1 SQVFPPPRDSSMRNK
16 FAVLALMAVVCLVPS
31 ATAGRAAV
39 VVLANRSEDEVRFT
53 ISSSAGALRP
63 CTLAKGDVMAIPMTR
78 GIEIA
83 FLAGGKRHR
92 CRVRGNEIYCFV
104 GAGESMRLKQVGFTG
119 TWSRPE
125 QLASDDG
132 DSAVDRQSAKN
143 AKVLVTVPV
152 KILVDQAEPTVQK
165 VWEKR
170 LRRRVKEASD
180 ILEKCCRVRLKV
192 IEAGTWESDPKQT
205 KLSELLRDF
214 REKVAAGEAR
224 LVLGFTGLRVDKKE
238 DAALGCTPRPLH
250 THILMREWKLRTEP
264 ERLEVLVHELG
275 HFLGA
280 CHSPESDSVMRPKLG
295 DGRANLRVFR
305 IGFDPVNTLVMNL
318 VAEELARRPLR
329 SLDELSPRTRK
340 RLLDIL
346 ATLARTAPDDP
357 AAVYFIRL
365 LGGTPPEPL
374 SVRTLPPEVL
384 DGARSV
390 VAAVL
395 AAARRNQQRPASGS
409 RRRLTGDALTE
420 SYCRV
425 AAAEC
430 RRLPAEQAAT
440 IYVLGLAVAL
450 DYAALLRALDLR
462 GIDWKKMETAGERAR
477 RQEVLGQPAM
487 HGRPSLLRSF
497 VVSAAV
503 LMLVEGQAVSPA
515 GLQEELLL
523 VQGGDRFRF
532 DDLSASLAGITFATQ
547 LDASPTLLDEL
558 ATSFRVA
565 DYVLP
570 PKNLPDS
577 LDREEFARKYGS
589 TTDER
594 FLDRQDALRKRLL
607 ALPGYQPRPSRKEG
621 GSP

>member
-1 SQVFPPPRDSSMRNK
+1 MRNN
-16 FAVLALMAVVCLVPS
+16 FAVLALTALVCLGLS
-31 ATAGRAAV
+31 ATAGRANV

-53 ISSSAGALRP
+53 ISSSAGTARP
-63 CTLAKGDVMAIPMTR
+63 CQLARRDVLTIPLTR

-83 FLAGGKRHR
+83 FTAGGTRHR

-104 GAGESMRLKQVGFTG
+104 GAGESLRLKQVGFTG

-125 QLASDDG
+125 QPARQDG
-132 DSAVDRQSAKN
+132 DSAADRPPAKN
-143 AKVLVTVPV
+143 AKPLLTLPV

-170 LRRRVKEASD
+170 LRRRVQEASA
-180 ILEKCCRVRLKV
+180 ILEQQCRVRLEV
-192 IEAGTWESDPKQT
+192 IEAGTWESDKTQT
-205 KLSELLRDF
+205 KLSELMQDF
-214 REKVAAGEAR
+214 RDKVDVGKAR
-224 LVLGFTGLRVDKKE
+224 LVIGFTSLRAGKDKD
-238 DAALGCTPRPLH
+238 DAPGCTQGPLQ
-250 THILMREWKLRTEP
+250 THILIREWKPRTEP

-295 DGRANLRVFR
+295 DGRANLRAFR
-305 IGFDPVNTLVMNL
+305 IGFDPVNALVMSL

-329 SLDELSPRTRK
+329 GLEELNPRNRK
-340 RLLDIL
+340 RLLDIF
-346 ATLARTAPDDP
+346 ATLARTASDEP
-357 AAVYFIRL
+357 AAAQFIRM

-384 DGARSV
+384 DGARTV
-390 VAAVL
+390 VAAIT
-395 AAARRNQQRPASGS
+395 AAARRNQERPATGAG
-409 RRRLTGDALTE
+409 RRLGGDALTE
-420 SYCRV
+420 SYCRA

-440 IYVLGLAVAL
+440 VYVLGLAVAL
-450 DYAALLRALDLR
+450 DRAALLRKLDLH
-462 GIDWKKMETAGERAR
+462 GLDWKKIETDSERR
-477 RQEVLGQPAM
+477 RRLEVLGEPAM
-487 HGRPSLLRSF
+487 HGRPALLQSF
-497 VVSAAV
+497 VAAAAV
-503 LMLVEGQAVSPA
+503 LMLVQGQAVSPA

-532 DDLSASLAGITFATQ
+532 DDLTASLAGITFATQ
-547 LDASPTLLDEL
+547 LDASPALLDEL

-565 DYVLP
+565 DYMLP
-570 PKNLPDS
+570 PKDLPDS

-607 ALPGYQPRPSRKEG
+607 ALPGYQPRPSRKED